1 MIDLAPI
8 RLMLNRIAPYMSVS
22 DRCMICHTPCSAGGF
37 DQAKRNC
44 ALQSESA
51 CDVESTLTAFDNP
64 QLPF

>member
-1 MIDLAPI
+1 MIDLAAI
-8 RLMLNRIAPYMSVS
+8 RLMLNRIAPCMNAS
-22 DRCMICHTPCSAGGF
+22 DRCMMCHTPCSACGF

-51 CDVESTLTAFDNP
+51 CDVESTLTAFDNL